1 MTYNPKIC
9 QLRFQIISCYRRGNQ
24 EVVREEN
31 KNERERAVTEQCK
44 QEAMIRVV
52 VYKGIKTT
60 ATQSKTSPK
69 FNLA

>member
-31 KNERERAVTEQCK
+31 KNERAVTEQCK

-52 VYKGIKTT
+52 VCKGIKTT
-60 ATQSKTSPK
+60 ATQAKTSPK